1 MGEGDW
7 NRKAFDSGRTEERM
21 RAQILFSCE
30 VEQGRRAKIEAGR
43 SGVRHKEELPE
54 HAIPPLIFKGNV
66 I

>member
-30 VEQGRRAKIEAGR
+30 VE
-43 SGVRHKEELPE
+43 
-54 HAIPPLIFKGNV
+54 
-66 I
+66 